1 MARLAPK
8 WLDPKVKAVLLDF
21 LERAGWSAGQVF
33 LATLLAGGTAG
44 SVGNLP
50 WKYALTLAVSA
61 AVASIILTAL
71 QYVGKWT
78 DLTFW
83 QDLLVR
89 LAKTFLSSLSAS
101 IVASGVFDIT
111 RFSWTVAFNVAFIA
125 TIGGLAKGLLA
136 REQVIPVA
144 AAGSTAIATTPA
156 APAPTSP
163 IPASPAS
170 AAPPAEVAVEE
181 EQVAVPA
188 QPAPVVIEVPQPSPS
203 TLPIEMY
210 REAVSSSRPNRA
222 A

>member
-1 MARLAPK
+1 MTRLAAK
-8 WLDPKVKAVLLDF
+8 WFDPRVKAVLLDF

-44 SVGNLP
+44 SVGTLP

-83 QDLLVR
+83 QDLLAR
-89 LAKTFLSSLSAS
+89 LAKTFLSSLSGS

-136 REQVIPVA
+136 REHVIPVT
-144 AAGSTAIATTPA
+144 AAGSTAIAGTPA
-156 APAPTSP
+156 VPGPTAPAPTSP
-163 IPASPAS
+163 IPASPET
-170 AAPPAEVAVEE
+170 AAPPAGVAVKE

-203 TLPIEMY
+203 TLPTEMY
-210 REAVSSSRPNRA
+210 REAIR
-222 A
+222 